1 MKMKETINK
10 LDIIKIKGNVK
21 NEKTSQKL
29 RENICK
35 RHIYDKGLLSFVYSI
50 QRTLKTQQ

>member
-1 MKMKETINK
+1 MKETINK